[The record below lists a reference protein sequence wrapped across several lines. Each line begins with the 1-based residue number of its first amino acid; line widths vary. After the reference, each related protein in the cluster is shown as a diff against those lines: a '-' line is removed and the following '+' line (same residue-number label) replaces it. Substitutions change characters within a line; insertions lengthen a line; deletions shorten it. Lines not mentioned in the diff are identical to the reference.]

1 MVDSLYRLA
10 HSSTVNCACWLQFC
24 RQYFH
29 SLSIYN
35 YSLSSGFVQLLIRKP
50 PACSWVGWVTR
61 QLLMHT
67 NEGFVNANLESPL
80 KNLALSVYFELGCD
94 M

>member
-1 MVDSLYRLA
+1 MVNSLRLA
-10 HSSTVNCACWLQFC
+10 HSSTVSKSMLVAV
-24 RQYFH
+24 
-29 SLSIYN
+29 LSSIFPWIINYN